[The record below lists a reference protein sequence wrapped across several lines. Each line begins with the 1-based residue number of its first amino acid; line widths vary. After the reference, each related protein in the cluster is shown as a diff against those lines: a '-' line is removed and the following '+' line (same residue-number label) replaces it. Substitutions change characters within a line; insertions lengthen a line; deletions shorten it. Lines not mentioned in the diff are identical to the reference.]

1 MLHQCFSL
9 HTDTAEAQNPPHL
22 VYTPY
27 LGPRASRLY
36 CGRET
41 SKKEQAADF
50 LFPSAS
56 ILNHIY
62 FHFLLTIPIC
72 MLFFSISRTTVMFS
86 SVYLTQSFFVTDSF
100 NWYTDCQVRF
110 LLFCF
115 LFVSLLNFHHFS
127 SSILPHTI
135 LPRPPLPISHY
146 FLINPSI
153 KLRQHPFLPYKIIHL
168 QYSLGLHPFSFPL
181 LLL

>member
-86 SVYLTQSFFVTDSF
+86 SVYLTQSFFVTDSLSG
-100 NWYTDCQVRF
+100 TQIARF
-110 LLFCF
+110 VFYFVLC
-115 LFVSLLNFHHFS
+115 LFVSLLNFPHFS
-127 SSILPHTI
+127 FSFLPHTI
-135 LPRPPLPISHY
+135 LPRLLLLISHY